1 MANRVLL
8 SLVNIDLKQSFVR
21 TKITQVNIIILS
33 SLFSITIVS
42 ILDLVLE
49 LQILKQLMQKSK
61 FQKQ

>member
-42 ILDLVLE
+42 VLDLVLE

>member
-61 FQKQ
+61 FQKK